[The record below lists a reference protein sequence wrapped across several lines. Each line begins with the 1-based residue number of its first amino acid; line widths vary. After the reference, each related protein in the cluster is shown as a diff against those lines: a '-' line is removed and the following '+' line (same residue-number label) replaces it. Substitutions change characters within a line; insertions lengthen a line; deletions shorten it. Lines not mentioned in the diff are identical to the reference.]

1 MSFTDP
7 VGDNLLYNHVTIMRM
22 GLDEGNWMR
31 CRVVEIED
39 GNLVCDL
46 DWTRTYDLEKAYP
59 KDPHVQLLN
68 CANDEDLLRFTR
80 AWGPLYL
87 RTTGGP
93 DDEWQT
99 GRARRPLA
107 EYRAALRRFRGVKGI
122 LEAAK
127 GNGDEREALAE
138 FLAADEEEFQLS
150 ALYKP
155 GEPPNHQFSLKLWLR
170 IDGSIFDWIRTAP
183 MAQIRQALKY
193 CVEAEVKMPWTGGV
207 RVVPH
212 KGRTKL
218 IPSYRLST
226 LQDALAWMIWFDE
239 WNTNPPNSLPC
250 LSYRLSPAQP
260 SQDEILQLSLRPPD
274 RDAQLP
280 ATKVRIEKTDR

>member
-1 MSFTDP
+1 ML
-7 VGDNLLYNHVTIMRM
+7 VVTIYSTIMSPYGRM
-22 GLDEGNWMR
+22 CLDEGHWMR
-31 CRVVEIED
+31 CRRVEIED
-39 GNLVCDL
+39 GDLVCDL

-59 KDPHVQLLN
+59 KDPHVQFLN

-99 GRARRPLA
+99 GRVRRSLA

-127 GNGDEREALAE
+127 GNGDEREALTG

-155 GEPPNHQFSLKLWLR
+155 GEPPNHQFFLKLRLR
-170 IDGSIFDWIRTAP
+170 IDGSIFDWVRIAP
-183 MAQIRQALKY
+183 IAQIRQALKY
-193 CVEAEVKMPWTGGV
+193 CVEAEVTMPWTGGV

-212 KGRTKL
+212 KGRTKVV
-218 IPSYRLST
+218 PSYRLST
-226 LQDALAWMIWFDE
+226 LQDALAWMSWFDE
-239 WNTNPPNSLPC
+239 WNTNPPTVCLACHTVFRPPSLHKMKYC
-250 LSYRLSPAQP
+250 SYRCAHRIAMHNHRQRRSLSKK
-260 SQDEILQLSLRPPD
+260 SSGKL
-274 RDAQLP
+274 
-280 ATKVRIEKTDR
+280 